1 MSTAAAADLSKA
13 TLWLRAWGTTFFAIP
28 QNGAVQ
34 QADVDCV
41 PCSVNA
47 CNGYCQCHHI
57 KVVRNSVVTFADG
70 RQDMQCVENCE
81 PDNPEPAKHYSQPV
95 IQTLQMFVGEMS
107 CLMLYGV
114 IRLYRYLKKRHEQ
127 KMREREP
134 LLTTPVPI
142 GYGSANASMIS
153 QYAGVAYPYSN
164 IFFDGGLFKLALGPR
179 AKPRT
184 SKFFPTMLKF
194 LPAASCDICG
204 TTLMNVALLIMP
216 VSIFQMTRGA
226 LVMWVGLFSV
236 LFLRHRLYFY
246 QWLSLVLVMMG
257 VASVGMSSVVGSSL
271 SSSAFLL
278 PVLGADSSNQ
288 TSNALFGLLLVLF
301 AQIFSA
307 VQFVWEEKVM
317 GDDEVPAML
326 AVGLEGTCGAL
337 QVLVLMTLLHF
348 AVGRTEAGRG
358 GFFDMHAGWH
368 QTVGTRRVLWSSI
381 GCAISIAGFNL
392 FGMSVTKRVSAT
404 ARSTIDTLRTLG
416 ICFVSLVLG
425 WEVLR
430 PLSGTLQAL
439 GFVMLAYGTFLFNGV
454 VDPPVCL
461 QPVEHHVV

>member
-1 MSTAAAADLSKA
+1 
-13 TLWLRAWGTTFFAIP
+13 
-28 QNGAVQ
+28 
-34 QADVDCV
+34 
-41 PCSVNA
+41 
-47 CNGYCQCHHI
+47 
-57 KVVRNSVVTFADG
+57 
-70 RQDMQCVENCE
+70 
-81 PDNPEPAKHYSQPV
+81 
-95 IQTLQMFVGEMS
+95 
-107 CLMLYGV
+107 
-114 IRLYRYLKKRHEQ
+114 
-127 KMREREP
+127 
-134 LLTTPVPI
+134 
-142 GYGSANASMIS
+142 MIS

-246 QWLSLVLVMMG
+246 QWMSLVLVMMG